1 MPFDEVFSARKK
13 VRRIKTTEFQRL
25 GFSNRYISDIENKG
39 LLPDRDALDV
49 IVSFM
54 GGVALEQGSD
64 DVVEEEALIGAWWES
79 RLNQAGLDP
88 EKSPALAG
96 QFISLDPESQEFLFD
111 AMKQG
116 IEGLSPADI

>member
-13 VRRIKTTEFQRL
+13 VRRIKTTEFQNL
-25 GFSNRYISDIENKG
+25 GFSGRYISAIENKG
-39 LLPDRDALDV
+39 LLPERDELDI

-64 DVVEEEALIGAWWES
+64 KVLEEQGLFGAWWES

-88 EKSPALAG
+88 EKTSALSE
-96 QFISLDPESQEFLFD
+96 QFIALDPESQEFLFD

-116 IEGLSPADI
+116 TEGLSPADI